1 MHASLRHSGILV
13 KDLEKAKATYLSL
26 GWLEVSREKLEVL
39 KMTDL
44 KGNVIELVQGNWP
57 PHLAV
62 NFYDDADGN
71 RIEVVE
77 EKK

>member
-1 MHASLRHSGILV
+1 
-13 KDLEKAKATYLSL
+13 
-26 GWLEVSREKLEVL
+26 
-39 KMTDL
+39 MTDL